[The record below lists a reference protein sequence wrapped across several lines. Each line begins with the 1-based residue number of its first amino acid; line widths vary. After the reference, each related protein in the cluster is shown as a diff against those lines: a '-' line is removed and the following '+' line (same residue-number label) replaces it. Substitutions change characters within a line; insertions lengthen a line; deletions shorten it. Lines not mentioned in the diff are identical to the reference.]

1 MKRRPGT
8 ESGPI
13 RRFLRDNGLTLVMLA
28 LFFGALV
35 PMSIVGMVTENTE
48 RREHGEPSLT
58 YGQYLASGPFIEGV
72 FENWESEFL
81 QMGVYVLATVFF
93 FQVGSPESKSL
104 EEREPQDVEPRR
116 QRYPDRPEPVRR
128 GGIWL
133 RLYVNSLSIALFALF
148 LTSMA
153 LHALGGAWA
162 FNEEQLSHGGA
173 TISILRYVTTSR
185 FWFESFQNWQSEFMA
200 VAALVVLSIWLRQQG
215 SPESKP
221 VAAPHRQT
229 GT

>member
-8 ESGPI
+8 ESGPV
-13 RRFLRDNGLTLVMLA
+13 RRFLRGNGLTIFMLA

-35 PMSIVGMVTENTE
+35 PMSIAGMLTENAE
-48 RREHGEPSLT
+48 RREHGEPPLSF
-58 YGQYLASGPFIEGV
+58 GRYLASGPFIEGV

-93 FQVGSPESKSL
+93 FQVGSPESKRL
-104 EEREPQDVEPRR
+104 EEREPQDVDPKL
-116 QRYPDRPEPVRR
+116 QRYPDSPKPVRR

-133 RLYVNSLSIALFALF
+133 GLYANSLSIALFALF
-148 LTSMA
+148 LASMV
-153 LHALGGAWA
+153 LHAVGGAGA
-162 FNEEQLSHGGA
+162 FNDEQLSHGGE
-173 TISILRYVTTSR
+173 TVSILRYATTSR
-185 FWFESFQNWQSEFMA
+185 FWFESFQNWQSEFLA

-221 VAAPHRQT
+221 VAAPHRET